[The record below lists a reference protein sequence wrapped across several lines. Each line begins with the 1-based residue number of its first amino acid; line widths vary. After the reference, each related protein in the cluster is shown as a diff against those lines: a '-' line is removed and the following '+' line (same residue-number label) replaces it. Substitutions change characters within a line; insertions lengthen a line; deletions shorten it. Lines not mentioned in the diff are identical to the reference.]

1 MSLLKDN
8 DDDPLTN
15 NGASMDNLEKQ
26 ILEALLTE
34 DQRDIALRAFSNC
47 MRFILK

>member
-26 ILEALLTE
+26 ILEAAADSPVRNDKNGGVGGVIE
-34 DQRDIALRAFSNC
+34 SSKF
-47 MRFILK
+47 